1 MSLHKTAFKFLA
13 IGLTSAALISFSSVI
28 DSAIASDLDDEVES
42 AEIESVEIE
51 SVEIESVEIESVEAV
66 EPATTVTIPVD
77 ETFVQS
83 VYQSSQGTVEVE
95 PEFSLHAFFFATQP
109 IPENDSPAV
118 LLTALAG
125 MGLVLAKKHSRKQA

>member
-28 DSAIASDLDDEVES
+28 DSAIASDLDDEVEN
-42 AEIESVEIE
+42 AEIE